1 MREPRGAAELI
12 RCRLSGKAPAV
23 PVVVTDLAIIAKANK
38 AHGVFVLMAG
48 PGEWDMR
55 CLRGLSVIVW
65 CWTEDLLGIV
75 ESIALASPAE
85 IGVMTREKIMQ
96 FPKLMEAA

>member
-1 MREPRGAAELI
+1 MRQPRGASELI
-12 RCRLSGKAPAV
+12 RVRCAGKVPAV
-23 PVVVTDLAIIAKANK
+23 HVVVTDLACIARANR

-65 CWTEDLLGIV
+65 CWSDDLLGLV
-75 ESIALASPAE
+75 ESIARADPAE
-85 IGVMTREKIMQ
+85 IGVLTREKIIA
-96 FPKLMEAA
+96 FPKLLEAA

>member
-1 MREPRGAAELI
+1 MRQPRGASELI
-12 RCRLSGKAPAV
+12 RVRCAGKVPACH
-23 PVVVTDLAIIAKANK
+23 VVVTDLTCIAKAQR

-65 CWTEDLLGIV
+65 CWTQDLLGLV
-75 ESIALASPAE
+75 ESIALARPEEVA
-85 IGVMTREKIMQ
+85 VLTREKIMA
-96 FPKLMEAA
+96 FPGMVAA